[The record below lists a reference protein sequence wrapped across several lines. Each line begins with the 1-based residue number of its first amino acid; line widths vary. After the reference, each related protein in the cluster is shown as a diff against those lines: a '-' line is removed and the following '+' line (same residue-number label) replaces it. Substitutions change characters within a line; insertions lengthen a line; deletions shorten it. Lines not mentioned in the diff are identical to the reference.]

1 MRNPLLASTLVLGVA
16 LAAPAMAQNTTV
28 RSVPNGQNSG
38 IAMPDPGTT
47 YGSVPNG
54 RNSGVAM
61 PTGGGNEYRSVPNG
75 RNSGTAMPTGAPATM
90 TPVPA
95 SGARPGK
102 VIGTGMSEPT
112 STRASNIEGADT
124 RSTIAPRLPMPSV
137 AADASPQQLLV
148 AAQQALRQHRT
159 GAALEA
165 LERAETRLLDSSS
178 TASGAVMPS
187 DNPMVKQVSGARMA
201 LGRRD
206 MAGANQM
213 IAEALAT
220 R

>member
-1 MRNPLLASTLVLGVA
+1 MRNLLLASTFMLGVA
-16 LAAPAMAQNTTV
+16 SVVPALAQNAAI

-38 IAMPDPGTT
+38 MAMPDPGTT
-47 YGSVPNG
+47 TGSIPNG
-54 RNSGVAM
+54 QNSGMAM
-61 PTGGGNEYRSVPNG
+61 PTGGADYRSIPNG
-75 RNSGTAMPTGAPATM
+75 QNSGMAMPAGAPNTAT
-90 TPVPA
+90 
-95 SGARPGK
+95 GARPGN

-112 STRASNIEGADT
+112 STRSSNIDGADA

-137 AADASPQQLLV
+137 AADASPQQLLA

-159 GAALEA
+159 GAAQEA
-165 LERAETRLLDSSS
+165 LERAETRLLDGSSM
-178 TASGAVMPS
+178 ASGAAMPS

-206 MAGANQM
+206 VNGANQM
-213 IAEALAT
+213 IADALAT

>member
-1 MRNPLLASTLVLGVA
+1 MRNVLLASTLMLGVA
-16 LAAPAMAQNTTV
+16 FVVPALAQNTGIK
-28 RSVPNGQNSG
+28 SVPNGQNSG
-38 IAMPDPGTT
+38 MAMPDPGTT

-54 RNSGVAM
+54 Q
-61 PTGGGNEYRSVPNG
+61 
-75 RNSGTAMPTGAPATM
+75 NSGTAMPTGGAGYRSIPNGQNSGMAMPAG
-90 TPVPA
+90 VPDTA
-95 SGARPGK
+95 SGARPGN

-112 STRASNIEGADT
+112 STRASNIEGTDS
-124 RSTIAPRLPMPSV
+124 RSAIAPRLPMPSV
-137 AADASPQQLLV
+137 AADASPQQLLA

-159 GAALEA
+159 GAAQEA
-165 LERAETRLLDSSS
+165 LERAETRLLDGSSM
-178 TASGAVMPS
+178 ASGAPMPS

-213 IAEALAT
+213 IADALAT